1 MAQPAS
7 PPISDRLARID
18 RALRARRIE
27 EARNGAIALSAE
39 FPTLLDGWILLA
51 RAEQM
56 AARFGAMRAA
66 LEVALARDP
75 ASPLARLMLA
85 ECDIHEGQLS
95 AARERLATMRPDA
108 AGEAAWLA
116 RLSEAYTQCGDH
128 KPALALIREAAAI
141 QPQNPGLR
149 YALAS
154 ALVAQGDLTAAEAEY
169 DTVLKLQPQDT
180 EAAYNRSMLRRQT
193 PAYNHIAELRQ
204 KLSLPG
210 LTPMQRVQLGYALSK
225 ELEDLG
231 DTGESWSALSRAAA
245 DRRAMM
251 RYDVSGDVAA
261 MHKIAQVFSQ
271 DWLSST
277 HGRGVDAEGPVFIL
291 GLPRSGSTLTDRIL
305 SAHPDVESLGELNDL
320 PLALNALCG
329 PGQEKLAL
337 IEAAA
342 ALDPAQLGTA
352 YLTRTQQRRQ
362 GARFFIDKAPANF
375 LYIGLIA
382 AALPQARIVYIHRD
396 RMDNAYS
403 LYKALFRM
411 GYPYSYD
418 FADLAAYIRAHET
431 LMAHWYRVLP
441 GRLINV
447 KYEDIVS
454 DQETVTRRLLTEIGL
469 GFDPACLHFHRNTS
483 PSVTH
488 SAAQVRQPLYAS
500 SVGLWRRYE
509 AQLMPLKHLLET
521 GT

>member
-1 MAQPAS
+1 MAQPA
-7 PPISDRLARID
+7 PPPVSDRLALVD
-18 RALRARRIE
+18 RALQARRID
-27 EARNGAIALSAE
+27 EARSAAAALTAE
-39 FPTLLDGWILLA
+39 YPALLEGWIRLA

-56 AARFGAMRAA
+56 AARFAAMRAA
-66 LEVALARDP
+66 LEAALTRDP

-85 ECDIHEGQLS
+85 ECDIHEGQLA
-95 AARERLATMRPDA
+95 AARARLEAMRPDA
-108 AGEAAWLA
+108 AGDAAWLA

-128 KPALALIREAAAI
+128 QPALTLIREAAAL

-154 ALVAQGDLTAAEAEY
+154 ALVAQGDLASAETEY

-180 EAAYNRSMLRRQT
+180 EAAYSRSMLRRQT
-193 PAYNHIAELRQ
+193 PARNHVAELRQ
-204 KLSLPG
+204 KLPLPG
-210 LTPMQRVQLGYALSK
+210 LAPMQRVQLGYALSK

-231 DTGESWSALSRAAA
+231 DARESWNTLSRAAA
-245 DRRAMM
+245 ERRAMM

-261 MHKIAQVFSQ
+261 MQKIAQVFSP

-277 HGRGVDAEGPVFIL
+277 RGLGADAEGPVFIL

-329 PGQEKLAL
+329 PGHEKLTL

-352 YLTRTQQRRQ
+352 YLKRTQQRRQ
-362 GARFFIDKAPANF
+362 VARFFIDKAPANF

-382 AALPQARIVYIHRD
+382 AALPQARIVHIHRD

-418 FADLAAYIRAHET
+418 FADLSAYIRAHEA
-431 LMAHWYRVLP
+431 LMAHWRGLLP
-441 GRLINV
+441 GRLIDV

-454 DQETVTRRLLTEIGL
+454 DQEAETRRLLTEIGL
-469 GFDPACLHFHRNTS
+469 GFDPACLSFHRNAS
-483 PSVTH
+483 PSATH
-488 SAAQVRQPLYAS
+488 SAAQVRQPIYAS

-509 AQLMPLKHLLET
+509 AQLMPLKHMLET
-521 GT
+521 GP